1 MAYVDEKGAFNG
13 LAAAVVIQAAEDYGN
28 LLLGNDTSAALRRDY
43 LDAKRFLE
51 SDDLH
56 LFTRLDGDTI
66 KHKVEELIKGWPIG
80 HKFSLREG

>member
-1 MAYVDEKGAFNG
+1 MAYVTEESAVYG
-13 LAAAVVIQAAEDYGN
+13 LASAVVIQAAEDYGN
-28 LLLGNDTSAALRRDY
+28 LLLGNDASEALRRDY

-66 KHKVEELIKGWPIG
+66 KHKVEELIKGWPVG
-80 HKFSLREG
+80 RKFSLREG